1 MTELATI
8 GFVNEDGIVVAVVTG
23 EIDMS
28 NAARLIVTVTDAVE
42 NEAAGLIM
50 DLSDVVFMDS
60 SGVRMVLELAKRLGW
75 RDQTLG
81 LVIPD
86 DSMIRK
92 VLMVS
97 GVEGVVSVDGSL
109 PSARERLTNRGTT
122 GETVLPRH
130 RSADDP

>member
-1 MTELATI
+1 
-8 GFVNEDGIVVAVVTG
+8 
-23 EIDMS
+23 MS

-42 NEAAGLIM
+42 NEATGLIM

-75 RDQTLG
+75 RDQMLG

-86 DSMIRK
+86 DSLIRN
-92 VLMVS
+92 VLIIRGRGDRLGRRFS
-97 GVEGVVSVDGSL
+97 

-130 RSADDP
+130 RSSDDL

>member
-1 MTELATI
+1 MTELASI

-60 SGVRMVLELAKRLGW
+60 SGVRMVLELGKRLGW

-86 DSMIRK
+86 DSLIRK
-92 VLMVS
+92 VLQFS

-109 PSARERLTNRGTT
+109 PAARERLENRGTT

-130 RSADDP
+130 RSTDDP